1 MIPMDELE
9 NQIDSANPA
18 DTEILPLTDHDPR
31 PPLDDTPAL
40 VEWLFRRYYVSRWDN
55 EFLERLG
62 MVLRRDR
69 DGNLLPEGK
78 LFRIE
83 RKGVTVTA
91 ASQDGKTALVVQ
103 VLKRLF
109 NDSFTD
115 TRCGEKIAYCRLR
128 TDATLTSV
136 YKDLCRSTGYFNFPA
151 KLTRTE
157 ANDLAMHCL
166 RKKGITIIV
175 IDEIHNLFKNTEPV
189 NLFLKTLV
197 QDGTGFCVILI
208 GTPKVHDFIYENS
221 DNIEL
226 AERYFDMALE
236 RFPRDETIGLINGA
250 LKGLATDAGIKLA
263 MSIRAD
269 PYFADRIY
277 DGCRGSY
284 GRCMFLIANSVV
296 RALEEGGD
304 TVDIEDFRR
313 FFDLKYRHFNP
324 ENPFNISDWA
334 SRASAIMLAPPT
346 AATDIYNQDP
356 TEKPKRKRGRPRK
369 TAEASS

>member
-1 MIPMDELE
+1 MKEME
-9 NQIDSANPA
+9 NHVDGANPPDPGA
-18 DTEILPLTDHDPR
+18 PPSTDHDPR
-31 PPLDDTPAL
+31 PSLDDTPAV
-40 VEWLFRRYYVSRWDN
+40 VEWILRRYFVSKWDN
-55 EFLERLG
+55 EFMERLG
-62 MVLRRDR
+62 MVLRRDK

-78 LFRIE
+78 LFRTE

-91 ASQDGKTALVVQ
+91 VSQDGKTTLVMQ

-128 TDATLTSV
+128 GDATLISV

-175 IDEIHNLFKNTEPV
+175 IDEIHNLLKNTEPV

-208 GTPKVHDFIYENS
+208 GTPKVHDFIYKDS

-226 AERYFDMALE
+226 AERYFEMALE
-236 RFPRDETIGLINGA
+236 RFSRDETIGLINGA
-250 LKGLATDAGIKLA
+250 IMGIARDAAIKLA

-284 GRCMFLIANSVV
+284 GRCMFLIANAVV

-313 FFDLKYRHFNP
+313 IFDLKYRHFNP
-324 ENPFNISDWA
+324 ENPFVISDWA
-334 SRASAIMLAPPT
+334 SRASAIILAAPT
-346 AATDIYNQDP
+346 AETDIRTGDP
-356 TEKPKRKRGRPRK
+356 TERPKRQSGRSRK
-369 TAEASS
+369 TAKGNL